1 MNAFRLTPTPSARTV
16 PTPRHRFLWKKKG
29 SVRPTCSRRR
39 KDWRHWFSAGVAGYP
54 GFVEASP
61 RGLVSCAQL
70 LDRVSVDAFVRA
82 FRCSGFGRSQPWPWR
97 TAATACMNRSFVSS
111 TSTSASVDPRS
122 CPRLPSVPFMPA
134 CHCVAVPR
142 QRRTRSAFTAAHC
155 RRYALERVC
164 GSSILARGSYHTSTE
179 SSC

>member
-70 LDRVSVDAFVRA
+70 LDRVAVDAFVRA
-82 FRCSGFGRSQPWPWR
+82 FRCSGFGRSRPWPWR

-122 CPRLPSVPFMPA
+122 CPRLPSVPSCLRATASLCRANGGRGRPLQPRIA
-134 CHCVAVPR
+134 GATRSSACVARP
-142 QRRTRSAFTAAHC
+142 S
-155 RRYALERVC
+155 
-164 GSSILARGSYHTSTE
+164 
-179 SSC
+179 

>member
-1 MNAFRLTPTPSARTV
+1 MNAFRLTPTQSARTV

-70 LDRVSVDAFVRA
+70 LKRVAVDAFVRA
-82 FRCSGFGRSQPWPWR
+82 FRCSGFGRYRPWR
-97 TAATACMNRSFVSS
+97 AAATACMNRSFVSS

-122 CPRLPSVPFMPA
+122 CPRLPSVPS
-134 CHCVAVPR
+134 CHCVAVTR
-142 QRRTRSAFTAAHC
+142 QRRTRSAYTAAHY

-164 GSSILARGSYHTSTE
+164 GSSI
-179 SSC
+179 